1 MGSGPLTFPHEGRSR
16 LPEST
21 PPQDITARRL
31 GTPLI
36 NHQPTRLGELPRI
49 PSFLFCFSK
58 TPNAKTQT
66 LTIAR
71 APVPDRVSNTKTRLH
86 SWHCRHRIAAL
97 PTRRRL
103 LSRHLPLARP
113 PSPEDQVPGDTNND
127 NENEHTHN
135 CARNY
140 AFGRE
145 QLAAILLYHHRAP
158 PRRTPCA
165 VIPVTSAPVCHRFDT
180 PEDRSD
186 RSPHQPMRS
195 AGLPLVGVATRT
207 PNSMLLPSSFTQLA
221 CLRCGMW

>member
-1 MGSGPLTFPHEGRSR
+1 MKDAPVCPNPR
-16 LPEST
+16 LPRTS
-21 PPQDITARRL
+21 PLPRRL

-49 PSFLFCFSK
+49 PSFLFFFSK

-71 APVPDRVSNTKTRLH
+71 APVPDRVSNTKTQLH

-97 PTRRRL
+97 PTRHRL
-103 LSRHLPLARP
+103 LSRHLPPARSSLP
-113 PSPEDQVPGDTNND
+113 KRPGT
-127 NENEHTHN
+127 
-135 CARNY
+135 RRY
-140 AFGRE
+140 QLRQRE
-145 QLAAILLYHHRAP
+145 RTCTQLCQELRIWQGTAVAAILLYHHRAP

-180 PEDRSD
+180 PEDRPG
-186 RSPHQPMRS
+186 RSPHQPMRF

-207 PNSMLLPSSFTQLA
+207 PNSMLPPSSFTQLA
-221 CLRCGMW
+221 CLCCGKW

>member
-1 MGSGPLTFPHEGRSR
+1 MTFPHEGRSR

-71 APVPDRVSNTKTRLH
+71 APVPDRVSNTKTQLH

-97 PTRRRL
+97 PTRHRL
-103 LSRHLPLARP
+103 LSRHLPLARSSLP
-113 PSPEDQVPGDTNND
+113 KRSGTRRYQQRQRERTYTQLCQKLRIWQGTAGSHPLVPLQSTTTKDSL
-127 NENEHTHN
+127 
-135 CARNY
+135 C
-140 AFGRE
+140 
-145 QLAAILLYHHRAP
+145 
-158 PRRTPCA
+158 

-180 PEDRSD
+180 PEDRPD

-207 PNSMLLPSSFTQLA
+207 PNSMLPPSSFTQLA
-221 CLRCGMW
+221 CLCCGMW